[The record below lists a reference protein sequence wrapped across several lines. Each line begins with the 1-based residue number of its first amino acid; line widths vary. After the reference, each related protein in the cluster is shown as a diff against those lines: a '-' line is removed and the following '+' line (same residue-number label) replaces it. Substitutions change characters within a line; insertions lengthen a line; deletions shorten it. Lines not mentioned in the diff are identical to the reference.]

1 MKCPTPDCL
10 FTSTLFLTPML
21 GFEDPHKSADIDF
34 LCSAGMLLTN
44 TQIMGWRECSLISGE
59 LFLLTLRQ
67 LIRDHR
73 GSPVFALQPCLLLGE
88 LLKYKPEHF

>member
-21 GFEDPHKSADIDF
+21 GFEDPHRSADIDF

-44 TQIMGWRECSLISGE
+44 NGMERMFVNIRWTLPVDFKTIDQGSQGVASICS
-59 LFLLTLRQ
+59 
-67 LIRDHR
+67 
-73 GSPVFALQPCLLLGE
+73 PAVFAARRAAQI
-88 LLKYKPEHF
+88 